1 MKTCPYCAD
10 ETRDVAV
17 VCDNCGHD
25 FATGERQQEPRQQ
38 EPTPSLESKSSR
50 NRVVPPLALAVI
62 VAALFL
68 VVYAKRRSS
77 GTVSQA
83 GTPAARRPLGP
94 HIILIAPGSQI
105 DLEPGTVQRFDWT
118 VPVDQPNCHL
128 TGHIEVTAGG
138 DKNVKVLVATADDY
152 KNLANGQSATAY
164 LRADTMIVNLDIRLN
179 TPGHMVLAIGD
190 TITDPSGKHVQ
201 LSDVKATCT

>member
-10 ETRDVAV
+10 ESRDVAV

-25 FATGERQQEPRQQ
+25 FATGERQQEP
-38 EPTPSLESKSSR
+38 TPSLESKGLKTH
-50 NRVVPPLALAVI
+50 VVPLLGLVI
-62 VAALFL
+62 IFAALYF
-68 VVYAKRRSS
+68 VVRVKNRSS

-83 GTPAARRPLGP
+83 GAPSAGRPKGP

-138 DKNVKVLVATADDY
+138 DKDIQILVATANDY
-152 KNLANGQSATAY
+152 KNLTNGQSAAAY
-164 LRADTMIVNLDIRLN
+164 LRSDTATIVNLDIRLN

-190 TITDPSGKHVQ
+190 TIADVTGKHVQ
-201 LSDVKATCT
+201 LRDVKATCT